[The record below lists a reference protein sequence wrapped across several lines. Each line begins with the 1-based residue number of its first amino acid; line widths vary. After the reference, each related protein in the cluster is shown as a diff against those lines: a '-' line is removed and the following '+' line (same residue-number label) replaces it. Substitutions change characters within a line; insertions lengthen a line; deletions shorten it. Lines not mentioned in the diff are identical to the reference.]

1 MTFHDEVDIEEMDWN
16 DELHVFTYQ
25 YVVGASQVGSLSR
38 AHQVLDPPSRHLAI
52 PQTHACPHWSNPTG
66 ARAVTSSR

>member
-38 AHQVLDPPSRHLAI
+38 AHQVLDPPSRHPAI
-52 PQTHACPHWSNPTG
+52 P
-66 ARAVTSSR
+66 

>member
-25 YVVGASQVGSLSR
+25 YVVGASQVGSLEPTKCLTRHPAIS
-38 AHQVLDPPSRHLAI
+38 PSRKLTLVPI
-52 PQTHACPHWSNPTG
+52 GRIRQVPV
-66 ARAVTSSR
+66 R